1 MKRIL
6 SIITVAFL
14 TVSMIGCGS
23 EDVETNDAGNNI
35 SIDDSTNTIR
45 NDSISADGKTVYVSI
60 ESLPGW
66 LKSWISDAEE
76 TSGVNGVIFR
86 DHWSSPA
93 LYRGEWKGELV
104 YRIEELGSSALF
116 GLLFNEDGYTVHFK
130 NSQAFVDFCNYFV
143 KVQKRVYIKNV

>member
-1 MKRIL
+1 MYTL
-6 SIITVAFL
+6 LLAFL
-14 TVSMIGCGS
+14 AGCGS
-23 EDVETNDAGNNI
+23 DSVGNDDVGNNSTMTD
-35 SIDDSTNTIR
+35 SIIR